1 MRVSRPAF
9 DRRMDAKRLFFRL
22 HVRRLR
28 ALLRSAIP
36 AQGHGVVSLPHRTP
50 GRSDL
55 AGQVSFLA
63 QAAMLASS
71 RGEAAQFAMF
81 HGGCADPVEPRV
93 FLHRRVRR
101 IHHDHFVELVG
112 GVFVHPVGVEDAQSA
127 TATSSTLFRHAAK
140 VSCELELRDAL
151 MHWLTIHLS
160 FVHRTLAAATAHAH
174 AVHHDALLG
183 LVSQP
188 TGLVGTRRTRHAHDR
203 RQLAVFPASHPQQ
216 EPQHVALLLPPQLFH
231 VLPGA
236 SLPSASRLLAS
247 SSDPASPHAPCKLPW
262 RSQRRVE
269 AAPREHVACVRCR
282 RRTDSTP
289 KNPLFLSPTLSF
301 PTLETTPHRCTGGGG
316 EDRKDSGNRT
326 VQDGPSGKGSSAGDG
341 GIEGRSTEE
350 SGRKRKSGKGSA
362 EERKPEVRPQ
372 GKD

>member
-1 MRVSRPAF
+1 MKAQAWIDVLDHVPWALLGIDARTCTSTFRAREPSCLVHPHSARPFVPRTWHA
-9 DRRMDAKRLFFRL
+9 RLSFG
-22 HVRRLR
+22 VRSTDGCEASLLPVTRATLAD

-36 AQGHGVVSLPHRTP
+36 AQGHGVVSLPHRAP

-63 QAAMLASS
+63 QAAMLASG

-93 FLHRRVRR
+93 LLHRRVRR

-112 GVFVHPVGVEDAQSA
+112 GIFVHPVGVEDAQSA
-127 TATSSTLFRHAAK
+127 AATSSTLFRHAAQ
-140 VSCELELRDAL
+140 VACELELRDAL
-151 MHWLTIHLS
+151 MHRLPIHLS

-203 RQLAVFPASHPQQ
+203 RQLAVFPAAHAQQ

-236 SLPSASRLLAS
+236 SLPSASRRLAS
-247 SSDPASPHAPCKLPW
+247 CLFLRSCFASRTLYAPMAHAKARRSCSTCARLVCAMPSSH
-262 RSQRRVE
+262 RF
-269 AAPREHVACVRCR
+269 HVQ
-282 RRTDSTP
+282 
-289 KNPLFLSPTLSF
+289 NPLLLPQTLSI
-301 PTLETTPHRCTGGGG
+301 PTR
-316 EDRKDSGNRT
+316 
-326 VQDGPSGKGSSAGDG
+326 
-341 GIEGRSTEE
+341 
-350 SGRKRKSGKGSA
+350 
-362 EERKPEVRPQ
+362 
-372 GKD
+372 